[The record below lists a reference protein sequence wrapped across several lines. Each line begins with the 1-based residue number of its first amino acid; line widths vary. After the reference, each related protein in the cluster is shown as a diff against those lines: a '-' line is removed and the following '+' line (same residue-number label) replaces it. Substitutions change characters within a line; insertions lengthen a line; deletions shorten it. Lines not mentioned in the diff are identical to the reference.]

1 MELQQ
6 FYNDYNWQI
15 WLIISIFFALVTITA
30 FYMVKS
36 KLLDKYVEFHDAP
49 KPKKSD
55 CQKDSQNYF
64 VNDGIKEKSFTTPNG
79 ALIYC
84 NAVYNKTGN
93 HPKVYFCENGIKV
106 QITTNCLRRAIS
118 SQNAFRY
125 IE

>member
-6 FYNDYNWQI
+6 FYDAYIWQI
-15 WLIISIFFALVTITA
+15 WIAISITACLGAVLIYIT
-30 FYMVKS
+30 VKS
-36 KLLDKYVEFHDAP
+36 KLLNKYVEFDDVP

-55 CQKDSQNYF
+55 CQKYSQNYF